1 MRYQEQANSLRQK
14 VELWL
19 SAAGRVENT
28 ELLFNGY
35 RVSVWGTQ
43 KILKIH
49 NGYGCKTL
57 NIINVNE

>member
-19 SAAGRVENT
+19 SAAGGVENT
-28 ELLFNGY
+28 ELLLNGY

-43 KILKIH
+43 KF
-49 NGYGCKTL
+49 
-57 NIINVNE
+57 

>member
-1 MRYQEQANSLRQK
+1 MWYQEQANSLRQK

-19 SAAGRVENT
+19 SAAGWVENT

-43 KILKIH
+43 KILKIC
-49 NGYGCKTL
+49 YRCKTL
-57 NIINVNE
+57 NIINVTE